1 MNVVAKHKIVS
12 AYVRS
17 RELAPD
23 HDAAC
28 AAVAQSLG
36 LEVDIVRGVVDEH
49 LALSHGELA

>member
-1 MNVVAKHKIVS
+1 MNIVPKHKIIS

-23 HDAAC
+23 HDQAC
-28 AAVAQSLG
+28 AAVAQSTG
-36 LEVDIVRGVVDEH
+36 LEVETVRAVVDEH

>member
-1 MNVVAKHKIVS
+1 MAKHKIIS

-17 RELAPD
+17 RELAPS

-28 AAVAQSLG
+28 EAVAQRTG

-49 LALSHGELA
+49 LALNHGELA

>member
-1 MNVVAKHKIVS
+1 MPKHKIIS

-23 HDAAC
+23 HDQAC
-28 AAVAQSLG
+28 AAVAQSTG
-36 LEVDIVRGVVDEH
+36 LEVETVRAVVDEH